1 MNELAKDENLDSENR
16 LSPKIMTH
24 DSVGLT
30 NVDRESD
37 FGLTDPY
44 N

>member
-1 MNELAKDENLDSENR
+1 MNELAKDEEDPR

-24 DSVGLT
+24 DSVGQT